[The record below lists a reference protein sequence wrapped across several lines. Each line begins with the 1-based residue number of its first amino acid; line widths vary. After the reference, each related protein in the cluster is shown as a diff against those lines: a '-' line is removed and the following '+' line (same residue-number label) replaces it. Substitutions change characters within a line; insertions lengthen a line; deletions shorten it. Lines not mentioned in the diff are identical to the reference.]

1 MNTVIILLSVAAI
14 WGIAVVTPGP
24 NFFITV
30 KTAVGQ
36 SRQAA
41 FFAALGTST
50 GTIIWGVSGFLGVA
64 LLFKAS
70 PWIYISLKLLGGAYL
85 VYLGVSLILTTFKD
99 DSDQEVITAGAI
111 DFRRGYSL
119 GLITN
124 LSNPK
129 TAAFV
134 TSLFAATMPAEA
146 PLALGCLSVGLMTL
160 ISIGWYTFVAY
171 VFSLDRFRRLYLAG
185 RQWIERTAGVIFV
198 GFGLKLVSSE

>member
-1 MNTVIILLSVAAI
+1 MNTAIILLSVAAI

-36 SRQAA
+36 SRQTAL
-41 FFAALGTST
+41 FAALGTST
-50 GTIIWGVSGFLGVA
+50 GTIIWGVSGFLGIA

-85 VYLGVSLILTTFKD
+85 VYLGASLIIQTLKNGVD
-99 DSDQEVITAGAI
+99 RESPVAEVV
-111 DFRRGYSL
+111 DFRRGYRL

-146 PLALGCLSVGLMTL
+146 PLALGCMSVALMTL
-160 ISIGWYTFVAY
+160 ISTGWYMFVAY
-171 VFSLDRFRRLYLAG
+171 VFSMDRFRRLYLAG
-185 RQWIERTAGVIFV
+185 RNWIERAAGVIFL